1 MAELLFEIGT
11 EEIPAGFL
19 TQALE
24 DLPRLAAKKLDAAR
38 LKHGEPRALGTPRR
52 LTLVVAD
59 LAERQEDVAEDLV
72 GPPAKVAFKDGQPT
86 KAAEAFAKK
95 AGVDVSAIKIVPT
108 EKGDYCSARREVA
121 GQPAR
126 ALLPEILGSLIRE
139 LPFKK
144 SMRWAAH
151 DEAFVR
157 PVHWLLAL
165 FEGQV
170 VPLEFAGVKS
180 GNTTCGQRFLSPDPV
195 VVTDFLDYREKL
207 RKGHVVVDR
216 AHRRKM
222 VVDEIAR
229 LEAESGVKVIDDP
242 GLVDEVTNL
251 VEHPWGVCGSF
262 DEKFLEVPREVIVTA
277 MRSHQRYFAMV
288 DGAGQLVNRFVT
300 MAGTKTRDMD
310 LVRRGNERVLA
321 ARLSDARFFFA
332 EDQKVKLDE
341 RAGRLGGVVFIN
353 KLGTQA
359 ERVARVRALALG
371 LAQVVGAEVAQVA
384 RAAELCKV
392 DLTTQMVGE
401 FPELQ
406 GVMGREYALR
416 QGEDP
421 AVADAILEHYLP
433 RGASDRLPDG
443 LVGAVLG
450 VADRVDAIVG
460 CFGVGLQPTGS
471 ADPFALRRAALGIL
485 QIVLARGWRLSLK
498 DLALNAA
505 RGYAKPQFADVV
517 PAVLDFFKGRLR
529 GVFTEVNP
537 TDVVDAALAAGFDD
551 VVDAR
556 ERTKALAALRQRA
569 DFEPIGVAFKR
580 VANILKGEAVAEG
593 PAGLTGPKIE
603 PEEQA
608 LADAFASL
616 EQRVGAL
623 VAAHDYAAAL
633 QDLTTLRPAVDL
645 FFDKVLVMDPDPA
658 IKARRLGLLGR
669 INRLFKSIADFRQ
682 LSV

>member
-38 LKHGEPRALGTPRR
+38 LKHDAPRALGTPRR
-52 LTLVVAD
+52 ITLVVD
-59 LAERQEDVAEDLV
+59 VAERQEDVAEDLV
-72 GPPAKVAFKDGQPT
+72 GPPAKVAFKDGKPT

-95 AGVDVSAIKIVPT
+95 AGVDVSAIKLVAT
-108 EKGDYCSARREVA
+108 DKGEYCSARREVA
-121 GQPAR
+121 GLAAT
-126 ALLPEILGSLIRE
+126 ALLPEVLGSLVRE

-144 SMRWAAH
+144 SMRWADH

-165 FEGQV
+165 FAGEV
-170 VPLEFAGVKS
+170 VPVEFAGVKS
-180 GNTTCGQRFLSPDPV
+180 GNTTCGHRFTHPV
-195 VVTDFLDYREKL
+195 PVAVTGYADYCVRLRERNVLVVPEE
-207 RKGHVVVDR
+207 
-216 AHRRKM
+216 RRKL
-222 VVDEIAR
+222 VVEEIRR
-229 LEAESGVKVIDDP
+229 LEAETGAKTIDDP

-251 VEHPWGVCGSF
+251 VECPSGLCGTF
-262 DEKFLEVPREVIVTA
+262 AEGFLEVPRDVIVAA
-277 MRSHQRYFAMV
+277 MRGHQRYFAMV
-288 DGAGQLVNRFVT
+288 DAGGKLVNRFVT
-300 MAGTKTRDMD
+300 MAGTPTRDPA

-321 ARLSDARFFFA
+321 ARLSDARFFYA
-332 EDQKVKLDE
+332 EDQKVKLAD
-341 RAGRLGGVVFIN
+341 RAARLGGMVFIN

-359 ERVARVRALALG
+359 ERVQRVRALALG
-371 LAQVVGAEVAQVA
+371 LAQVVGAEVEAVA
-384 RAAELCKV
+384 RAAELCKA

-406 GVMGREYALR
+406 GVMGRDYALR

-421 AVADAILEHYLP
+421 VVADAILEHYLP
-433 RGASDRLPDG
+433 RGASDRLPAG

-450 VADRVDAIVG
+450 VADRADAIVG

-485 QIVLARGWRLSLK
+485 QIVLTRGWRLSLK
-498 DLALNAA
+498 DLAENAA
-505 RGYAKPQFADVV
+505 RGYAKPQFTAAVA
-517 PAVLDFFKGRLR
+517 AVLDFFKGRLR
-529 GVFTEVNP
+529 GVLADGAP
-537 TDVVDAALAAGFDD
+537 GDVVDAVLAAGFDD
-551 VVDAR
+551 VVDAAA
-556 ERTKALAALRQRA
+556 RTKALAALRQRA

-580 VANILKGEAVAEG
+580 VANILKGETVGEG
-593 PAGLTGPKIE
+593 AAALTGPKIE

-616 EQRVGAL
+616 EKRVATL
-623 VAAHDYAAAL
+623 IAAHDYAAAL

-669 INRLFKSIADFRQ
+669 INRLFTSIADFRQ